1 MDINERLRDEARYID
16 KVLADCLIPLQG
28 SVLYAAVSYS
38 LLSPGKRVRPA
49 LCLAVYEE
57 CTRDR
62 ERIKPVLAAV
72 EMVHAYSVIQD
83 DLPSM
88 DNSPLRRGKPTTH
101 VIHGADMA
109 LLASD
114 ALLTLAFEEL
124 SAPSLVEAFG
134 ADRCLQAVHTLADL
148 AGADGLVGGQA
159 MDVITST
166 DTEVD
171 LGTVEYI
178 HRNKTAALIKAS
190 VLLGGIFG
198 CASPADMEH
207 LNQFGENFGMAYQIV
222 DDIADA
228 TSTEAQAGKPV
239 GQDLKNRKATFA
251 TLLGLEG
258 ARERALQELAAAR
271 EAAGRLSGGGEFLTG
286 LVDWLVEKVRG

>member
-62 ERIKPVLAAV
+62 ERIRPVLAAV

-101 VIHGADMA
+101 VVHGADMA

-124 SAPSLVEAFG
+124 SAPSLVDAFG
-134 ADRCLQAVHTLADL
+134 ADRCLQAVHTLATL
-148 AGADGLVGGQA
+148 AGANGLVGGQA

-171 LGTVEYI
+171 LATVEYI
-178 HRNKTAALIKAS
+178 HRNKTAALIEAS

-198 CASPADMEH
+198 CASPADMER
-207 LNQFGENFGMAYQIV
+207 LKEFGESFGMAYQIV
-222 DDIADA
+222 DDVADA

-258 ARERALQELAAAR
+258 AREKALQYLASAR
-271 EAAGRLSGGGEFLTG
+271 EAAGQLSGGGEFLVG